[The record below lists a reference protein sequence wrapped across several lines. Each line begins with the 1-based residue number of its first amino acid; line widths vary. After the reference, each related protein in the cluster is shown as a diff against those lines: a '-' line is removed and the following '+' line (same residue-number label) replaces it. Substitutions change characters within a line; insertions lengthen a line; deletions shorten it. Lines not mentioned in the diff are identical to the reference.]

1 MPMITEAPSEDE
13 QTDIADTQQQVI
25 VDLLKECAGWP
36 EGRIA
41 ARLRQALTVRGVPAP
56 DPWLRAVA
64 GELAQ
69 DHLYVVSNGSVASDY
84 FSSPTAHRSAD
95 RTPLSGHHL
104 QASQEAHHEAD
115 DLGEAPGNQIA

>member
-1 MPMITEAPSEDE
+1 MVTEAPSEGE
-13 QTDIADTQQQVI
+13 HADIADTQQQVI

-41 ARLRQALTVRGVPAP
+41 ARLRRELKARGVPAP

-84 FSSPTAHRSAD
+84 FSSPAAHQAMD
-95 RTPLSGHHL
+95 RNNLSGHGL
-104 QASQEAHHEAD
+104 QPSQEVRHEAD
-115 DLGEAPGNQIA
+115 DLGEAPGDQIV

>member
-1 MPMITEAPSEDE
+1 MPMVNEAPSAEE
-13 QTDIADTQQQVI
+13 HADTADIQQQVI
-25 VDLLKECAGWP
+25 MDLLKECAGWP

-41 ARLRQALTVRGVPAP
+41 AQLQHALTARGVPAP

-84 FSSPTAHRSAD
+84 FSSPTAHRAAD
-95 RTPLSGHHL
+95 RNDLSGHHL
-104 QASQEAHHEAD
+104 QASQEAREEAD
-115 DLGEAPGNQIA
+115 HLGEAPGDQIA